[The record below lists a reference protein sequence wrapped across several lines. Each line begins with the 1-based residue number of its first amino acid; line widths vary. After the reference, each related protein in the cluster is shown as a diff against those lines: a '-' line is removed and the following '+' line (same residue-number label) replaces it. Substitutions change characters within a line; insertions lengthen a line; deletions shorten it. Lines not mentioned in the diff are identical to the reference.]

1 MNIRKLTYT
10 ELMIAVGILLPQIF
24 HMLGGTAAGGTF
36 LPMHIPVLLA
46 GLLLGPV
53 SGAAAGVLCPVL
65 SCFLTGM
72 PPLAMLPFMLLE
84 LAGYGAV
91 SGLAAKNWKLNSYVS
106 LLLAMAAGRLVNAL
120 ALVTAAFLFHL
131 QAPPVVSVWTAVLT
145 GIPGILIQLVFIP
158 AVVAACRKVVAL
170 HDRA

>member
-1 MNIRKLTYT
+1 M
-10 ELMIAVGILLPQIF
+10 
-24 HMLGGTAAGGTF
+24 
-36 LPMHIPVLLA
+36 
-46 GLLLGPV
+46 
-53 SGAAAGVLCPVL
+53 

-72 PPLAMLPFMLLE
+72 PPLAKLPFMLLE